1 VPVTLLAGFLGA
13 GKTTLLNHLLS
24 APQGQRIAV
33 LINDFG
39 EIAIDAELILHRT
52 LDTVTLTN
60 GCVCCSIRGDLIEA
74 VRSLLL
80 RPDRPDRIVVE
91 LSGVSEPGSVLQT
104 IELMQ
109 RQWPLNLDGV
119 VALVDAEQFPHEPQ
133 PGHLLARQQL
143 ALADLIVLNKVDLVP
158 PDALAELVVRI
169 RSWVPSARLVST
181 AFADVPCEIVLGAF
195 GERGTE
201 PAGATQVAHG
211 FSTFSYVTAHAL
223 RLDRLREVVTELPP
237 AVFRAKGVVRLDVRP
252 EHKSVVQVV
261 GRRARVDLGALWAGE
276 TPATRVVFLTA
287 GSDLDPEQVR
297 RRFDACRVASGASSR
312 ARFGSFLRRHFG
324 SGRGR

>member
-1 VPVTLLAGFLGA
+1 MTLLAGFLGA
-13 GKTTLLNHLLS
+13 GKTTLLNHLLR

-39 EIAIDAELILHRT
+39 EIAIDAELVAHRT

-74 VRSLLL
+74 VRALLL

-91 LSGVSEPGSVLQT
+91 LSGISEPGSVLQT
-104 IELMQ
+104 IQVMQ

-119 VALVDAEQFPHEPQ
+119 VALVDAEQFPQADE

-143 ALADLIVLNKVDLVP
+143 ALSDLIVLNKVDLVP
-158 PDALAELVVRI
+158 ADALSALTREI
-169 RSWVPSARLVST
+169 QSWVPAARLVSA
-181 AFADVPCEIVLGAF
+181 AFADVPCEVVLGTF
-195 GERGTE
+195 GERTAEAAGSA
-201 PAGATQVAHG
+201 PAPHG
-211 FSTFSYVTAHAL
+211 FSTFSYVTGDAL
-223 RLDRLREVVTELPP
+223 RLDRLREVVTELPT

-261 GRRARVDLGALWAGE
+261 GRRARVDLGPLWRDE
-276 TPATRVVFLTA
+276 TPATRLVFLT
-287 GSDLDPEQVR
+287 SDGGLDLERVR
-297 RRFDACRVASGASSR
+297 HSLDTCRVAAEPSSTG
-312 ARFGSFLRRHFG
+312 RFGSFLRRHFG
-324 SGRGR
+324 ARRGR